1 MAKQV
6 LDVHAGK
13 GMTTSQSNEHLRNA
27 NTGERLKKWSG
38 NYDPSRE
45 KLNFEVGPGG
55 IIVPVDKKS
64 SIPSRIKKILKQ
76 RGVVDPNKGLPEARY
91 RTVANII
98 LGGSRDQMHRLA
110 FGSQEVNLEPG
121 SDNADIRRMPE
132 IESWALDMYKFM
144 SKKYGE
150 KNIAAFIVHLDEKN
164 PHIHCTLLPITEQ
177 NKFPWRKVMV
187 GEENSKMA
195 YSRRMTELHYEIS
208 QINLSYGLERGDR
221 VAETGARHRTIEQY
235 HQDLRKKLQQEN
247 EQLSETIEGNQ
258 GVIQRQQAILSG
270 LEKDIKH
277 ATARFK
283 AL

>member
-91 RTVANII
+91 RTVANVI

-121 SDNADIRRMPE
+121 SDNAHIRRMPE

-144 SKKYGE
+144 SKSMVKRISPPLLYTWMRR
-150 KNIAAFIVHLDEKN
+150 IPIFIVRFFLSPSRISFH
-164 PHIHCTLLPITEQ
+164 
-177 NKFPWRKVMV
+177 
-187 GEENSKMA
+187 GE
-195 YSRRMTELHYEIS
+195 R
-208 QINLSYGLERGDR
+208 
-221 VAETGARHRTIEQY
+221 
-235 HQDLRKKLQQEN
+235 
-247 EQLSETIEGNQ
+247 
-258 GVIQRQQAILSG
+258 
-270 LEKDIKH
+270 
-277 ATARFK
+277 
-283 AL
+283 